1 MGAKSKFKQGDV
13 SSKSKKR
20 GRPKSSE
27 TRSNRSSSVS
37 STSSNSSEDS
47 EQFKPT
53 ANQKKFTETTDK
65 RVTRSQSC
73 LQQNSETVANIN
85 STSTCFSVTTNS
97 TPSTSNNTAPFA
109 QSSNKTSATLASS
122 SDAAVSAEQDPPR
135 RGKGKPKKPRIEV
148 QIEKV
153 QPSKVGKRNE
163 QKPGSSSSGT
173 SIASKQKGHPNWL
186 REKDAITGKFLS
198 KAEIR
203 RRRREEMVKAKTKR
217 EAPKLKGKSGSS
229 NASGLKKVAGKL
241 NGRVTRAVK
250 CKKKNINVTRK
261 KNESKAKDK
270 KKVNQTLS
278 KTLNEG
284 TKRNDS
290 ASDWGDS
297 DVEPHPK
304 YTTRARSQKK
314 ETGEKKKLAASNP
327 HSLHDVPD
335 YDTNNERGQN
345 LESGRRNKKKTIKD
359 EPRTESEDDAM
370 DSGNSDSEDDAQMCT
385 SPGKSGKKNISRAA
399 TKSKS
404 SERTKKA
411 KKNRVSSDS
420 EVSGVEGDTS
430 EDDEDILIGRRSSVK
445 RTNESDPA
453 YSPSGHSSND
463 VSDNDKVDE
472 NLSDVETLE
481 VVKKQPKKTL
491 RRVQAIS
498 ESENEEDEKEVS
510 SGDESEIPDVE
521 NPRRSQRI
529 ENVVE
534 PIPFPVQ
541 TDVTSARSKQNLRN
555 IERVYYADMDDSDI
569 EYISS
574 SEIVKDEAARI
585 KTQRKRKA
593 RASPTGKPNTKKL
606 IMGKVKEEPLNDE
619 ESIPK
624 RDGVSSNYPVD
635 RAANPGPSC
644 SNSDNPSSSN
654 SMSDRNDVSAELPQ
668 RKRRMNASPNGNHD
682 SKKGMNKVPKPVDIE
697 TRLETPLTKD
707 VASTSTAK
715 EASIVSDH
723 QIHRPTNIKTE
734 KEAPFPEDVVST
746 STAEETSIVSDHQVH
761 RPTNIKTETEA
772 PIPEDVA
779 STSTAEETSIVSDHQ
794 VHRPTNIKTE
804 TEAPIPE
811 DVASTSTAEGT
822 SIVSDH
828 QIHRPTNIKSEIE
841 EPIPNHHES
850 RTNMKV
856 EREDFMVSQSVHRQ
870 VNIKTEVEDVEVGIK
885 ANPASQMQNQSRPV
899 MPQAKLQVHTFH
911 SNSTTPHTSEFSNSV
926 SPNLDVNAVRDV
938 STNTSHHFMTPPH
951 FPTSSQS
958 YGTSSHV
965 SVEPRETYWRPDQN
979 FSTVP
984 QTSSPIVDLEAEP
997 EYPSLYSGMNDG
1009 VAFSFSPFQMGSYL
1023 QESGQYS
1030 SLPFAPLSQPSTSK
1044 AYNAYQGMW
1053 PQYPDNNTWQNRTS
1067 VHPMFLSGTQPNS
1080 SNQPF
1085 EFSKNIYQNV
1095 PAAGGVKKEKSE
1107 ERRKVKKEG
1116 ELSQAEASL
1125 VFQKYL
1131 AENPGHQKR
1140 KMLFLQRETG
1150 WSKYKVNKWFDE
1162 NRSKVLEIKLAA
1174 PTTQRALD
1182 ALFQQRQLM
1191 CKETAK
1197 LHEQQIGIPAE
1208 DIYRW
1213 MFDKRVEVF
1222 EQCRRSGIEELPCQM
1237 KVLEKAYT
1245 QKKYLQFHNLQHLV
1259 QLTKASP
1266 TQISGYFKSR
1276 RQYDRE
1282 QGLNVVEIR
1291 NMEEERLELMAGHD
1305 LFFQDAHWEFSVCK
1319 NYLERYSYRNT
1330 NPQYGCR
1337 ELVESRIKARG
1348 PMFEHVPLPLNH
1360 STDYKK
1366 WTHAEFIQF
1375 AKQFLPYKPVNCLIA
1390 LEVSGSQAR
1399 RFIRSDK
1406 TLFAALNDADGD
1418 GNSFTEE
1425 AFNSIGTKLQNI
1437 TEAENQWM
1445 IAFNARPKQ

>member
-37 STSSNSSEDS
+37 SASSNSSEDS

-73 LQQNSETVANIN
+73 LQQNSESVANIN

-97 TPSTSNNTAPFA
+97 TPSTSNNTAPFV

-122 SDAAVSAEQDPPR
+122 SDAAVSAEQ
-135 RGKGKPKKPRIEV
+135 
-148 QIEKV
+148 
-153 QPSKVGKRNE
+153 VGKRNE
-163 QKPGSSSSGT
+163 QKPGSSSFGT

-241 NGRVTRAVK
+241 NGRGTRAVK

-297 DVEPHPK
+297 DDEPHPK
-304 YTTRARSQKK
+304 STTRARSQKK
-314 ETGEKKKLAASNP
+314 ETGGKKKLAASNP
-327 HSLHDVPD
+327 HSLHDVSD
-335 YDTNNERGQN
+335 YDTDNERSQN
-345 LESGRRNKKKTIKD
+345 PESGRRNEKKTIKD
-359 EPRTESEDDAM
+359 KPLSESEDDAM

-385 SPGKSGKKNISRAA
+385 GQRKSGKKNIRRAA
-399 TKSKS
+399 SKLDRS
-404 SERTKKA
+404 KRTKGARKS
-411 KKNRVSSDS
+411 RVSSES
-420 EVSGVEGDTS
+420 EVSVVEGDTS

-445 RTNESDPA
+445 RTSESDPA
-453 YSPSGHSSND
+453 YSPSGDSSND
-463 VSDNDKVDE
+463 ASDKDKVDR
-472 NLSDVETLE
+472 NLSDVDTLE
-481 VVKKQPKKTL
+481 VAEKQPKKTL

-498 ESENEEDEKEVS
+498 ESENEEEEKEVRG
-510 SGDESEIPDVE
+510 GDASEIPDVE
-521 NPRRSQRI
+521 NPQRSQRI

-534 PIPFPVQ
+534 PIPVLVQ
-541 TDVTSARSKQNLRN
+541 TDVTSARSKRNLRN

-574 SEIVKDEAARI
+574 SETLTVKDDAARTS
-585 KTQRKRKA
+585 TQRKRKA
-593 RASPTGKPNTKKL
+593 RASPTGKPNTKKPIL
-606 IMGKVKEEPLNDE
+606 GKVKEEPLNDE
-619 ESIPK
+619 ESIQK

-654 SMSDRNDVSAELPQ
+654 SMSDRNDVSAELRQ
-668 RKRRMNASPNGNHD
+668 RKRRINASPNGNHD

-715 EASIVSDH
+715 EA
-723 QIHRPTNIKTE
+723 
-734 KEAPFPEDVVST
+734 
-746 STAEETSIVSDHQVH
+746 
-761 RPTNIKTETEA
+761 
-772 PIPEDVA
+772 
-779 STSTAEETSIVSDHQ
+779 SIVSDHQ

-911 SNSTTPHTSEFSNSV
+911 SNSTTPQTSEFSNSV

-951 FPTSSQS
+951 FPTFSQS

-984 QTSSPIVDLEAEP
+984 QTSSAYAVPVIDLEAEP
-997 EYPSLYSGMNDG
+997 EFPSLYSGMNDG

-1030 SLPFAPLSQPSTSK
+1030 SLPFAPLSQPSTSE

-1125 VFQKYL
+1125 VIEKYL

-1162 NRSKVLEIKLAA
+1162 NRSKILEIKLAA

-1182 ALFQQRQLM
+1182 ALFQQRQLV

-1197 LHEQQIGIPAE
+1197 LHEQQIGITAE

-1276 RQYDRE
+1276 RQYDRAR
-1282 QGLNVVEIR
+1282 GMNVVEMR

-1305 LFFQDAHWEFSVCK
+1305 LVFQDAHWEFSVCR
-1319 NYLERYSYRNT
+1319 NYLERYSYRNN
-1330 NPQYGCR
+1330 NPQYGSR

-1425 AFNSIGTKLQNI
+1425 AFNSIGTKLQSI